1 MNRRHLLLGGG
12 AAAAAA
18 GLGAYAATRGPSYD
32 AAANAVWGRKSPQQ
46 LSQLHY
52 LVHHAT
58 LAANS
63 HNTQPWLFSGGDDRV
78 AIRPDLGRATPV
90 VDPDNHHL
98 YASLGCAAENMSLA
112 ASTLGRTS
120 AVDFLPGEDEVRISL
135 GGAGVVRDGLFD
147 AIHDRQCTR
156 SVYDGR
162 AVAPEDLKTLES
174 AARIAGCTLVLV
186 TEKPRM
192 EQVLALILAA
202 NAAQIADPAFVAEL
216 RHWLRFNAAEAIRH
230 GDGLYSACSGNPTMP
245 GLIARPVFGLV
256 FTAEAENAKC
266 AAQVRSSAGFAVFVS
281 DRNDPEHWVS
291 AGRSYQRFALAA
303 TALGLRHAFLNQPVE
318 VERYRPEFAALLG
331 IGDRRPDLVVRFGYA
346 NAMPRSLRRPVGDVI
361 ANGSA

>member
-12 AAAAAA
+12 AAAAL
-18 GLGAYAATRGPSYD
+18 GLGAFAATRGPSYD
-32 AAANAVWGRKSPQQ
+32 AAANAVWGRKTPQE

-98 YASLGCAAENMSLA
+98 YASIGCAAENLSLA
-112 ASTLGRTS
+112 ASALGRTS
-120 AVDFLPGEDEVRISL
+120 VIDFLAGEDAVRIGL
-135 GGAGVVRDGLFD
+135 GGSGAAPDRLFE

-174 AARIAGCTLVLV
+174 AARIAGCSLVLV
-186 TEKPRM
+186 TDRPRM
-192 EQVLALILAA
+192 EQILELILAA

-230 GDGLYSACSGNPTMP
+230 RDGLYSACSGNPTMP
-245 GLIARPVFGLV
+245 GWIGRPLFGLV

-281 DRNDPEHWVS
+281 DRDDPEHWVS

-303 TALGLRHAFLNQPVE
+303 TALGIRHAFLNQPVE
-318 VERYRPEFAALLG
+318 VARYRPDLAALVG
-331 IGDRRPDLVVRFGYA
+331 IGARRPDLVVRFGYA
-346 NAMPRSLRRPVGDVI
+346 DAMPRSLRRPVGDVI
-361 ANGSA
+361 RDGPA

>member
-12 AAAAAA
+12 AAAVV

-32 AAANAVWGRKSPQQ
+32 AAANAVWGRKTPQE
-46 LSQLHY
+46 LSRLHY

-78 AIRPDLGRATPV
+78 AIRPDLSRATPV

-112 ASTLGRTS
+112 ASALGRTS
-120 AVDFLPGEDEVRISL
+120 SVDFHTGEDEVRIDL
-135 GGAGVVRDGLFD
+135 GGGGAVPDRLFE

-162 AVAPEDLKTLES
+162 VVAPEDLKTLES
-174 AARIAGCTLVLV
+174 AARIAGCSLMLV

-192 EQVLALILAA
+192 EQVLELILAA

-216 RHWLRFNAAEAIRH
+216 RHWLRFNAADAVRH

-245 GLIARPVFGLV
+245 GWIANLVFGLV
-256 FTAEAENAKC
+256 FTADAENAKC

-303 TALGLRHAFLNQPVE
+303 TGLGLRHAFLNQPVE
-318 VERYRPEFAALLG
+318 VAHYRPEFAALLG
-331 IGDRRPDLVVRFGYA
+331 AGDRRPDLVVRFGYA
-346 NAMPRSLRRPVGDVI
+346 DAMPRALRRPVGEVI
-361 ANGSA
+361 AGGPA